1 MPDRWLEGEI
11 YESPASFASSCRF
24 NVVLWHFF
32 SGSGIPTGTAM
43 ADVLSLFAFSPG
55 VALSGASWYRQEP
68 IVIWKVEPVDFM
80 LPFAC
85 AERSKLSTSSGYTHG
100 RRRSLSDA

>member
-1 MPDRWLEGEI
+1 MSDRWLEGEI

-43 ADVLSLFAFSPG
+43 ADVRSLFAFSPR
-55 VALSGASWYRQEP
+55 VALGGPSWYRQDP
-68 IVIWKVEPVDFM
+68 IGIWKVEPVDSM